1 MSVNNVKAM
10 WRSGITLGFFALVGV
25 VLLIGAQWLTKDQIA
40 ENDRQMRLQ
49 RLNEIVSAAEYD
61 NDLLSTAQQLDVGIK
76 GLANTIKVFTVKQGA
91 NSVARIYEV
100 TSLQGYSGPISLLIG
115 VDALDN
121 SLRGVRV
128 ISHKETPGLG
138 DKIETNKA
146 DWILQFSGKSLSDP
160 DESQWKVRKDG
171 GAFDQFTG
179 ATITPRAVVNAVR
192 ETLKLATSQ
201 PLEQAHE

>member
-1 MSVNNVKAM
+1 
-10 WRSGITLGFFALVGV
+10 
-25 VLLIGAQWLTKDQIA
+25 
-40 ENDRQMRLQ
+40 
-49 RLNEIVSAAEYD
+49 
-61 NDLLSTAQQLDVGIK
+61 
-76 GLANTIKVFTVKQGA
+76 VFTAKQGA

-160 DESQWKVRKDG
+160 EESQWKVRKDG

>member
-10 WRSGITLGFFALVGV
+10 WRSGIMLGFFALVGV

-76 GLANTIKVFTVKQGA
+76 GLANTIKVFTATQGA
-91 NSVARIYEV
+91 KSVARIYEV

-115 VDALDN
+115 VDTLDN

-146 DWILQFSGKSLSDP
+146 DWILQFSGKSLSNP

>member
-10 WRSGITLGFFALVGV
+10 WRSGLTLGFFAFVGV
-25 VLLIGAQWLTKDQIA
+25 VLLVGAQWLTKDQIA

-76 GLANTIKVFTVKQGA
+76 GLADTIKVFTATQGA

>member
-76 GLANTIKVFTVKQGA
+76 GLANTIKAFTAKQGA
-91 NSVARIYEV
+91 KSVARIYEV

>member
-10 WRSGITLGFFALVGV
+10 WRSGLTLGFFAFVGV
-25 VLLIGAQWLTKDQIA
+25 VLLVGAQWLTKDQIA

-76 GLANTIKVFTVKQGA
+76 GLANTLKVFTATQGA